1 MWAGPSPETTY
12 RQHGATQPASFLP
25 DGVAAPQQNTSSNN
39 FEKEGHM
46 RLARNR
52 FFLLPLFFVLAC
64 AGAFAQANSSVT
76 GIVTDQTGA
85 VVSGAKIS
93 LTDPAT
99 GVTKVTISSSTGLYE
114 IAGLNAANYN
124 MKVVAKGF
132 ETFAQNGIVVN
143 ISNTFRV
150 DVKLTIG
157 AETQTVTVEA
167 DALAV
172 QGDSNVVSTLINE
185 QQITELPT
193 NGRNVIG
200 LAALGLGV
208 SGNLPDMESPF
219 SVTANYSISF
229 NGLNQAHNV
238 WMIDGAEA
246 YDRGSGGKMSV
257 MPSQDSLGEFQ
268 VLASNYPPDYGIA
281 SGGTITMSIK
291 SGTKKFH
298 GEAWEF
304 DRNDALDAHN
314 WTDHGANKSELRYNV
329 FGANAGGPVFIPHVY
344 NSAKQKTFF
353 FYNEEWRREVTGVPT
368 TSISTVPQADLVTA
382 ASDFNYVI
390 PTYNPATAVIVP
402 SVADPVLAGKITA
415 HGLTPGQAF
424 PSNTIPG
431 DLLDSNALLFNATK
445 NLPASTN
452 PDGSY
457 TPSGGHLPVTVRED
471 LFRID
476 HNINDKWQLFGH
488 YIHDAMDT
496 VEATP
501 EWQGD
506 NFPTVGSNFSNPAYA
521 AVVKLTGTLTPN
533 LLLEAAFNYNG
544 NKIAIIPVAAGGA
557 SFVKPSG
564 WSTGTYFAA
573 ANDVGNRLPDIE
585 WSTIPHG
592 TGGSTWGPGNDP
604 WTNGAED
611 FAEVYGLSWTYGKH
625 QMKFGGGY
633 NRYTKNQVI
642 GKDSEGDYR
651 FDDKWIAATD
661 TVPGHPEG
669 NLTGDSY
676 LDFLLGLANGDSG
689 NAAFSQAN
697 ANPINHYVNS
707 TISVYAEDNWHVN
720 NRLSV
725 QYGFRYDMMPHT
737 WERNNQVSNF
747 NPKHYQPGLTTAAS
761 FNPDGSF
768 ATGAPGLVTNSIGT
782 FYLNGVDIA
791 GQEGTP
797 TALVKNDYK
806 TWMPRVGFSYDIAG
820 NGKTVIRGGF
830 GTFYERIQGNDIY
843 DAAGSPPFI
852 SQPAAG
858 TVEFTNPSF
867 NWMSGSAASTPT
879 FTQGYNSLNTYYPD
893 PAVAQFSLGVQHEIA
908 PALILITQY
917 VGNLDWHQNVW
928 VPINNFPLS
937 TPLTAPAGCQITAN
951 PGQVGFVQGACAISR
966 QVAAAGNLSTVNTL
980 SNKTYPGFGN
990 IRLQSTPQT
999 GTYNSFQA
1007 GLRQQGRHGLSFELD
1022 YTYAHQIDSTPGSVD
1037 VDNNNPTFNPWNLK
1051 YDKGSGILD
1060 RRQVFSGNY
1069 EYKLP
1074 FFNHSSGLT
1083 KSMLG
1088 GWEISGT
1095 VVSESG
1101 IPWFGNVAPKTSYG
1115 DTVGLGGDYS
1125 IRPDMVGKP
1134 QYVRHT
1140 ATYTDSNGKT
1150 VTGYQFV
1157 NNGASSAGSTA
1168 WAVAPKASWD
1178 GGSNLGFGS
1187 MGKDA
1192 IVGAGRTNFST
1203 AVYKTFA
1210 FGEAAHLE
1218 LRADTFNTFN
1228 HTQFNGLG
1236 DSNPSDPGFGFVNG
1250 AQDPRTFELGGKF
1263 VF

>member
-1 MWAGPSPETTY
+1 MYLSEIDPDR
-12 RQHGATQPASFLP
+12 RQLSRRLDPDAVQPASYP
-25 DGVAAPQQNTSSNN
+25 TEGEAIEVRNTTSNKLQ
-39 FEKEGHM
+39 KEGHM
-46 RLARNR
+46 RQARFR

-64 AGAFAQANSSVT
+64 AGAFAQANSDVT

-85 VVSGAKIS
+85 GVAGAKIA

-99 GVTKVTISSSTGLYE
+99 GVVHITISGSTGLYD

-124 MKVVAKGF
+124 MKVTAKGF
-132 ETFAQNGIVVN
+132 EAYEQKGVVID
-143 ISNTFRV
+143 ISRTFRV
-150 DVKLTIG
+150 DVKLTVG
-157 AETQTVTVEA
+157 AETQTITVEA

-172 QGDSNVVSTLINE
+172 QSDSNVVSTLINE
-185 QQITELPT
+185 QQITDLPT
-193 NGRNVIG
+193 NGRSVIG

-219 SVTANYSISF
+219 SVTANYAISF
-229 NGLNQAHNV
+229 NGLNQHHNV

-281 SGGTITMSIK
+281 SGGTITMSLK
-291 SGTKKFH
+291 SGTSKFH

-304 DRNDALDAHN
+304 DRNDALDAHSYFDN
-314 WTDHGANKSELRYNV
+314 NNGQKAKKSELRYNV

-344 NSAKQKTFF
+344 NEQKKKTFF
-353 FYNEEWRREVTGVPT
+353 FYNEEWRREITGVST
-368 TSISTVPQADLVTA
+368 NSIKTLPAADEVTTA
-382 ASDFNYVI
+382 AAFNFVI
-390 PTYNPATAVIVP
+390 PVYNPATAVIVP
-402 SVADPVLAGKITA
+402 TVSDPALVAKIAADHLTMGKPF
-415 HGLTPGQAF
+415 PG
-424 PSNTIPG
+424 NTIPAN
-431 DLLDSNALLFNATK
+431 LLDANALLFNTTK

-452 PDGSY
+452 ADGTY
-457 TPSGGHLPVTVRED
+457 TPTGGHLPVMVRED

-506 NFPTVGSNFSNPAYA
+506 NYPTVGSNFGNPAYA

-533 LLLEAAFNYNG
+533 VLAEAAFNYNG

-573 ANDVGNRLPDIE
+573 ANDVGNRLPDIT
-585 WSTIPHG
+585 WKTVG
-592 TGGSTWGPGNDP
+592 TTWGPGNDP

-611 FAEVYGLSWTYGKH
+611 FAEVFGLSVTQGKH

-642 GKDSEGDYR
+642 GKDSEGDYT
-651 FDDKWIAATD
+651 FGDGWNAASGSTPAGP
-661 TVPGHPEG
+661 TGQ
-669 NLTGDSY
+669 LTGDSY
-676 LDFLLGLANGDSG
+676 LDFLLGLTTN
-689 NAAFSQAN
+689 FSQSN
-697 ANPINHYVNS
+697 ANPINHYVNQ

-720 NRLSV
+720 SRLSL

-747 NPKHYQPGLTTAAS
+747 NPAHYNPGLTTASS
-761 FNPDGSF
+761 FNSDGSF
-768 ATGAPGLVTNSIGT
+768 ATGASGLITNSIGT
-782 FYLNGVDIA
+782 FYMNGVDIA
-791 GQEGTP
+791 GQGGTT

-806 TWMPRVGFSYDIAG
+806 TWMPRVGFSYNLTG
-820 NGKTVIRGGF
+820 NGKTVVRGGF

-852 SQPAAG
+852 STPAANN
-858 TVEFTNPSF
+858 VEFTNPNF
-867 NWMSGSAASTPT
+867 NWQAGSAASTPT
-879 FTQGYNSLNTYYPD
+879 FTQGFNSLNTYYPD
-893 PAVAQFSLGVQHEIA
+893 PAVAEFSLGVQHEIA

-928 VPINNFPLS
+928 IPINNFPLS
-937 TPLTAPAGCQITAN
+937 TPMATRQADAN
-951 PGQVGFVQGACAISR
+951 GSLATIPSLVD
-966 QVAAAGNLSTVNTL
+966 
-980 SNKTYPGFGN
+980 KTYPGFGN
-990 IRLQSTPQT
+990 IRLQSTTQT

-1007 GLRQQGRHGLSFELD
+1007 GLRQQNKHGLSFELD

-1037 VDNNNPTFNPWNLK
+1037 VDNNNPTRNPWNLK

-1060 RRQVFSGNY
+1060 RRQVFSANY

-1074 FFNHSSGLT
+1074 FFNHASGLT
-1083 KSMLG
+1083 KSVLG

-1095 VVSESG
+1095 VISETG
-1101 IPWFGNVAPKTSYG
+1101 IPWFGNVAPSGSYG

-1125 IRPDMVGKP
+1125 IRPNLTGKP
-1134 QYVRHT
+1134 VYTKAKTTVGAVSGYQYV
-1140 ATYTDSNGKT
+1140 SS
-1150 VTGYQFV
+1150 TGFSKPV
-1157 NNGASSAGSTA
+1157 
-1168 WAVAPKASWD
+1168 ASWL
-1178 GGSNLGFGS
+1178 GGSNLGFGN

-1192 IVGAGRTNFST
+1192 VVGAGRTNFST
-1203 AVYKTFA
+1203 AVYKSFA
-1210 FGEAAHLE
+1210 LGEAAHVE
-1218 LRADTFNTFN
+1218 FRADSFNTFN
-1228 HTQFNGLG
+1228 HTQFNGLS
-1236 DSNPSDPGFGFVNG
+1236 DTNPQNADFGFVNS
-1250 AQDPRTFELGGKF
+1250 AQDPRVFEFGGKF

>member
-1 MWAGPSPETTY
+1 
-12 RQHGATQPASFLP
+12 
-25 DGVAAPQQNTSSNN
+25 
-39 FEKEGHM
+39 M

-64 AGAFAQANSSVT
+64 VGAFAQANSSVT

-99 GVTKVTISSSTGLYE
+99 GVTKVTVSSSTGLYE
-114 IAGLNAANYN
+114 IPGLNAANYN
-124 MKVVAKGF
+124 MKVAAKGF
-132 ETFAQNGIVVN
+132 EAFAQNGIVVN

-150 DVKLTIG
+150 DVKLTVG

-193 NGRNVIG
+193 NGRSVIG

-219 SVTANYSISF
+219 SVTASYAISF

-291 SGTKKFH
+291 SGSKKFH

-314 WTDHGANKSELRYNV
+314 WADNNNGQLAKKSELRYNV
-329 FGANAGGPVFIPHVY
+329 FGANGSGPVFIPHVY

-353 FYNEEWRREVTGVPT
+353 FYNEEWRHEVTGVST
-368 TSISTVPQADLVTA
+368 NSIKTLPAADLITSPA
-382 ASDFNYVI
+382 NFNYVI
-390 PTYNPATAVIVP
+390 PTYNPATSVVVP
-402 SVADPVLAGKITA
+402 AVADPVLAGKIAA

-424 PSNTIPG
+424 PSNTIYS
-431 DLLDSNALLFNATK
+431 DLLDSNALLFNASK

-452 PDGSY
+452 ADGSY
-457 TPSGGHLPVTVRED
+457 TPTGGHLPVTVRED

-476 HNINDKWQLFGH
+476 HNINDKWQLLGH

-506 NFPTVGSNFSNPAYA
+506 NYPTVGSNFSNPAYA

-533 LLLEAAFNYNG
+533 VLLEAAFNYNG

-564 WSTGTYFAA
+564 WNTGTYFAPT
-573 ANDVGNRLPDIE
+573 NDVGNRLPDIE
-585 WSTIPHG
+585 WSTVG
-592 TGGSTWGPGNDP
+592 TTWGPGNDP

-651 FDDKWIAATD
+651 FDDKWIAATS

-689 NAAFSQAN
+689 NSAFSQSN
-697 ANPINHYVNS
+697 ANPINHYVAN
-707 TISVYAEDNWHVN
+707 TISAYAEDNWHVN
-720 NRLSV
+720 SRLSI
-725 QYGFRYDMMPHT
+725 QYGFRYDFMPHT

-747 NPKHYQPGLTTAAS
+747 NPAHYQPGLTTAAS
-761 FNPDGSF
+761 FNSDGSF
-768 ATGAPGLVTNSIGT
+768 VAGASGLQTNSIGT
-782 FYLNGVDIA
+782 FYMNGVDIA
-791 GQEGTP
+791 GQQGTP

-806 TWMPRVGFSYDIAG
+806 TFMPRVGFSYDISG
-820 NGKTVIRGGF
+820 NGKTVVRGGF

-852 SQPAAG
+852 STPAAG

-867 NWMSGSAASTPT
+867 NWASGTQASTPT
-879 FTQGYNSLNTYYPD
+879 FTQTFNSLNPYYPD

-928 VPINNFPLS
+928 IPVNNYPTSTPLLTRLESAGDFTDALCLS
-937 TPLTAPAGCQITAN
+937 TPSCVAMN
-951 PGQVGFVQGACAISR
+951 PKNGGPGFATVS
-966 QVAAAGNLSTVNTL
+966 NLVD
-980 SNKTYPGFGN
+980 KTYPGFGN
-990 IRLQSTPQT
+990 IRQQSTTQT

-1007 GLRQQGRHGLSFELD
+1007 GLRQQGKHGLSFELD

-1074 FFNHSSGLT
+1074 FFNHSSGLLKT
-1083 KSMLG
+1083 VLG
-1088 GWEISGT
+1088 GWEVSGT
-1095 VVSESG
+1095 VVSEAG
-1101 IPWFGNVAPKTSYG
+1101 LPWLGNVAPKTSYG

-1134 QYVRHT
+1134 QYVRKT
-1140 ATYTDSNGKT
+1140 ATYQTPDSTQPGGFRT
-1150 VTGYQFV
+1150 VKGYQYV
-1157 NNGASSAGSTA
+1157 NNGASSAGSTP
-1168 WAVAPKASWD
+1168 WLVAPKASWD

-1192 IVGAGRTNFST
+1192 LVGPGRTNFST
-1203 AVYKTFA
+1203 AVYKSFA
-1210 FGEAAHLE
+1210 VSESAHFE
-1218 LRADTFNTFN
+1218 FRADSFNTFN

-1236 DSNPSDPGFGFVNG
+1236 DSNPADPGFGFVNG
-1250 AQDPRTFELGGKF
+1250 AQDPRVFELGGKF

>member
-1 MWAGPSPETTY
+1 MK
-12 RQHGATQPASFLP
+12 Q
-25 DGVAAPQQNTSSNN
+25 
-39 FEKEGHM
+39 
-46 RLARNR
+46 ARYR
-52 FFLLPLFFVLAC
+52 FFLLPLLFVLAC
-64 AGAFAQANSSVT
+64 AGAFAQANSDIT

-85 VVSGAKIS
+85 VVAGANITI
-93 LTDPAT
+93 TDPAT
-99 GVTKVTISSSTGLYE
+99 GATKATISSATGLYD
-114 IAGLNAANYN
+114 ISGLNAANYN
-124 MKVVAKGF
+124 MKVTAANF
-132 ETFAQNGIVVN
+132 ETYVQNGIVVN

-150 DVKLTIG
+150 DVKLTVG
-157 AETQTVTVEA
+157 AANQTVTVEA

-172 QGDSNVVSTLINE
+172 QSDSNVVSTLINE

-238 WMIDGAEA
+238 WMIDGAES

-257 MPSQDSLGEFQ
+257 MPSQDALGEFQ

-291 SGTKKFH
+291 SGSKKFH

-304 DRNDALDAHN
+304 DRNDALDAHA
-314 WTDHGANKSELRYNV
+314 WSDHGAKASELRYNV
-329 FGANAGGPVFIPHVY
+329 FGFNGSGPVFIPHVY

-353 FYNEEWRREVTGVPT
+353 FYNEEWRKLVQGVAT
-368 TSISTVPQADLVTA
+368 TSISTVPGADLVTA
-382 ASDFNYVI
+382 PSDFNYVI
-390 PTYNPATAVIVP
+390 PSYNSATAVIVP
-402 SVADPVLAGKITA
+402 QVQDPGMAGKIAA
-415 HGLTPGQAF
+415 HAELTPGQPF
-424 PSNTIPG
+424 PNNTIPG
-431 DLLDSNALLFNATK
+431 DLLDSNALLFNGTK
-445 NLPASTN
+445 NIPAATN
-452 PDGSY
+452 SDDSY
-457 TPSGGHLPVTVRED
+457 NPSGGHLPVKVRED

-476 HNINDKWQLFGH
+476 HSFNDKWQVLGH

-506 NFPTVGSNFSNPAYA
+506 NFPTIGSNFSNPAYA
-521 AVVKLTGTLTPN
+521 AAIKLTGTLTPDM
-533 LLLEAAFNYNG
+533 LLEAAFNYNG

-557 SFVKPSG
+557 SFTKPSG
-564 WSTGTYFAA
+564 WSTGTYFPAK
-573 ANDVGNRLPDIE
+573 NDVGNRLPDIE

-611 FAEVYGLSWTYGKH
+611 FAEVFGLSWTKAKH

-651 FDDKWIAATD
+651 FDDKWNAAVLNPD
-661 TVPGHPEG
+661 GTVKTPGHPEG
-669 NLTGDSY
+669 QLTGDSY
-676 LDFLLGLANGDSG
+676 LDFLLGLAHDDGGTS
-689 NAAFSQAN
+689 AFSQAN
-697 ANPINHYVNS
+697 ANPINHYVAS

-720 NRLSV
+720 SRLSV

-747 NPKHYQPGLTTAAS
+747 NPAHYQPGLTTAAS
-761 FNPDGSF
+761 FDPKTGAF
-768 ATGAPGLVTNSIGT
+768 VKGAPGLQTNSIGT
-782 FYLNGVDIA
+782 FYMNGVDIA
-791 GQEGTP
+791 GQGGAP

-806 TWMPRVGFSYDIAG
+806 TWMPRVGFSYDVSG

-852 SQPAAG
+852 SQPAAND
-858 TVEFTNPSF
+858 VEFTNPST
-867 NWMSGSAASTPT
+867 NWKSGGTATSPV
-879 FTQGYNSLNTYYPD
+879 FTQGFNSLNPYYPD

-928 VPINNFPLS
+928 IPINNFPLS
-937 TPLTAPAGCQITAN
+937 TPLVTRAESAGAWTSDICKADATCSAMNPNSPVNGPGFGSVAP
-951 PGQVGFVQGACAISR
+951 
-966 QVAAAGNLSTVNTL
+966 L
-980 SNKTYPGFGN
+980 SNKTYPGFAN
-990 IRLQSTPQT
+990 IRQQSTTQT
-999 GTYNSFQA
+999 GTYHSFQA
-1007 GLRQQGRHGLSFELD
+1007 GLRQQGKHGLSYELD

-1060 RRQVFSGNY
+1060 RRHVFSANY

-1074 FFNHSSGLT
+1074 FFNHANGLAKT
-1083 KSMLG
+1083 MLG

-1095 VVSESG
+1095 VISETG
-1101 IPWFGNVAPKTSYG
+1101 IPWLGNIAPKTSYG

-1125 IRPDMVGKP
+1125 IRPDVVGKP

-1150 VTGYQFV
+1150 VTGYQYV
-1157 NNGASSAGSTA
+1157 NNGKSSAGSKA
-1168 WAVAPKASWD
+1168 WAVPPTASWD
-1178 GGSNLGFGS
+1178 GGSNLGFGN

-1192 IVGAGRTNFST
+1192 IVGPGRTNFTT

-1210 FGEAAHLE
+1210 FGEAAQFQF
-1218 LRADTFNTFN
+1218 RADSFNTFN
-1228 HTQFNGLG
+1228 HTQFNALS

>member
-1 MWAGPSPETTY
+1 M
-12 RQHGATQPASFLP
+12 RQ
-25 DGVAAPQQNTSSNN
+25 
-39 FEKEGHM
+39 
-46 RLARNR
+46 ARYR

-64 AGAFAQANSSVT
+64 VGAFAQANSELT

-85 VVSGAKIS
+85 VVAGAKIV

-99 GVTKVTISSSTGLYE
+99 GAAHSTISSGTGLYD
-114 IAGLNAANYN
+114 ITGLNAANYN
-124 MKVVAKGF
+124 MKVTAKGF
-132 ETFAQNGIVVN
+132 ESYVQNNVVVN
-143 ISNTFRV
+143 ISATFRV

-172 QGDSNVVSTLINE
+172 QADSNVVSTLINE
-185 QQITELPT
+185 EQITDLPT

-229 NGLNQAHNV
+229 NGLNQAHNIWIV
-238 WMIDGAEA
+238 DGAEA

-257 MPSQDSLGEFQ
+257 MPSQDALGEFQ

-291 SGTKKFH
+291 SGTKSFH

-304 DRNDALDAHN
+304 NRNDALDAHN
-314 WTDHGANKSELRYNV
+314 YFDDNQGQLAKKSELRYNV

-344 NSAKQKTFF
+344 NEGKKKTFF
-353 FYNEEWRREVTGVPT
+353 FYNEEWRREVTGVST
-368 TSISTVPQADLVTA
+368 NSIKTLP
-382 ASDFNYVI
+382 ASDEVTSAATFNYVL
-390 PTYNPATAVIVP
+390 PTYNNADQLAKDKNHQLVVP
-402 SVADPVLAGKITA
+402 LTKDPVFNAKLVAA
-415 HGLTPGQAF
+415 GLTLPTTFVGGDGNTYENYTYF
-424 PSNTIPG
+424 PNNQIAGT
-431 DLLDSNALLFNATK
+431 LLDSNALLFNTTK

-452 PDGSY
+452 PDGTY
-457 TPSGGHLPVTVRED
+457 TPTGGHLPVTVRED

-506 NFPTVGSNFSNPAYA
+506 NYPTIGSNFSNPAYSA
-521 AVVKLTGTLTPN
+521 TIKLTGTLTPN
-533 LLLEAAFNYNG
+533 VLVEAAFNYDG
-544 NKIAIIPVAAGGA
+544 NKIAILPVAAGGA

-564 WSTGTYFAA
+564 WSTGTYFPTV
-573 ANDVGNRLPDIE
+573 NDVGNRLPDIN
-585 WSTIPHG
+585 WSTVG
-592 TGGSTWGPGNDP
+592 TTWGPGNDP

-611 FAEVYGLSWTYGKH
+611 YAEVFGLSWTMGKH

-642 GKDSEGDYR
+642 GKDSEGDYT
-651 FDDKWIAATD
+651 FGDGWNKAQAANAVTGAPALPSRP
-661 TVPGHPEG
+661 TG

-676 LDFLLGLANGDSG
+676 LDFLLGLSTK
-689 NAAFSQAN
+689 FSQSN
-697 ANPINHYVNS
+697 ANPINHYVNQ
-707 TISVYAEDNWHVN
+707 TTSVYAQDNWHVN
-720 NRLSV
+720 SRFSI

-747 NPKHYQPGLTTAAS
+747 NPAHYQPGLTTAAS
-761 FNPDGSF
+761 FNSDGSF
-768 ATGAPGLVTNSIGT
+768 VSGAAGLQTNSIGT
-782 FYLNGVDIA
+782 FYLNGIDIA
-791 GQEGTP
+791 GQGGTP

-806 TWMPRVGFSYDIAG
+806 TWMPRVGFSYDVSG
-820 NGKTVIRGGF
+820 NGKTVVRGGF

-852 SQPAAG
+852 STPAANN
-858 TVEFTNPSF
+858 VEFTNTSY
-867 NWMSGSAASTPT
+867 NWQAGAAASTPT
-879 FTQGYNSLNTYYPD
+879 FTQGFNSLNTYYPD
-893 PAVAQFSLGVQHEIA
+893 PAVAQFSLGVQHEIV

-928 VPINNFPLS
+928 LPINNFPLS
-937 TPLTAPAGCQITAN
+937 TPFATRQSAAN
-951 PGQVGFVQGACAISR
+951 GSLGTIPSLID
-966 QVAAAGNLSTVNTL
+966 
-980 SNKTYPGFGN
+980 KTYPGFGN
-990 IRLQSTPQT
+990 IRLQSDTQT

-1007 GLRQQGRHGLSFELD
+1007 GLRQQNRHGLSFELD

-1037 VDNNNPTFNPWNLK
+1037 VDNNNPTRNPWNLK

-1074 FFNHSSGLT
+1074 FFNHASGLT
-1083 KSMLG
+1083 KTIAG

-1095 VVSESG
+1095 IVSETG
-1101 IPWFGNVAPKTSYG
+1101 LPWFGNVAPSGNYG

-1125 IRPDMVGKP
+1125 IRANLAGKP
-1134 QYVRHT
+1134 HYTKANSTVGNVSGYQYVNSTGFSAPT
-1140 ATYTDSNGKT
+1140 AG
-1150 VTGYQFV
+1150 FL
-1157 NNGASSAGSTA
+1157 
-1168 WAVAPKASWD
+1168 
-1178 GGSNLGFGS
+1178 GGPNLGFGN

-1192 IVGAGRTNFST
+1192 VVGAGRTNFST
-1203 AVYKTFA
+1203 ALYKSFA
-1210 FGEAAHLE
+1210 ITEAAHLD
-1218 LRADTFNTFN
+1218 LRVDSFNTFN
-1228 HTQFNGLG
+1228 HTQFNGLS
-1236 DSNPSDPGFGFVNG
+1236 DTNPQNNDFGFVNS
-1250 AQDPRTFELGGKF
+1250 AQDPRVFELGGKF